1 MAAVVLVNT
10 SGCSSTPERAKVSGA
25 TKGENGNTV
34 KWGYQWAIGM
44 GNVQGMVIEHY
55 KKQ

>member
-1 MAAVVLVNT
+1 MAAVVLVNA
-10 SGCSSTPERAKVSGA
+10 SGCSSTPERSKVSGA

-44 GNVQGMVIEHY
+44 GNVQGISN
-55 KKQ
+55 